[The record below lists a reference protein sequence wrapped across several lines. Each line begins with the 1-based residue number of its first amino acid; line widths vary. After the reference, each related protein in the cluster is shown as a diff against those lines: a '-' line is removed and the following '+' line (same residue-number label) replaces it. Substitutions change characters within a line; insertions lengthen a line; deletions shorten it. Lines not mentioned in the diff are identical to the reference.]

1 MMNVRRSEKAKE
13 AKLSDNVQF
22 AIEQTL
28 GENENSITNI
38 SEMGSVSFENIGKSY
53 QTEHGTVPVISG
65 VSAYLEPGTFTSILG
80 PSGCGKST
88 LLNLVAGLDSPSE
101 GSLSVHGSPNNGIPD
116 SVAFVFQEAALYPW
130 RSALENVIMPLEGKV
145 PKAELRARGVE
156 QLSRVGLADVCE
168 RRPHEL
174 SGGMKQRVMLAR
186 AFITKPT
193 VLLLDEPFG
202 ALDALTR
209 EVMQSSLV
217 DLWVCDKPT
226 VIFVTHAVDE
236 AVFLSQ
242 RVIVLTTNP
251 ARLANDT
258 VIDEPYPRSQ
268 EFRFTPRFNEWCKE
282 LHGYLAPGTNAINQ
296 NGNHL
301 LDLKAS
307 DQ

>member
-1 MMNVRRSEKAKE
+1 MMNLRRSVQTEQETGNGDDQLGKIRT
-13 AKLSDNVQF
+13 LSAD
-22 AIEQTL
+22 
-28 GENENSITNI
+28 ENPTDKV
-38 SEMGSVSFENIGKSY
+38 SELGSVSFENIGKSY
-53 QTEHGTVPVISG
+53 QGAHGTVPVILG
-65 VSAYLEPGTFTSILG
+65 VSAYLKPGTFTSILG

-101 GSLSVHGSPNNGIPD
+101 GSLSVHGSPNQGIPG

-130 RSALENVIMPLEGKV
+130 RNALENVIMPLEGKV
-145 PKAELRARGVE
+145 PKSELRERGLE
-156 QLSRVGLADVCE
+156 QLSRVGLADASE

-186 AFITKPT
+186 AFITRPS

-209 EVMQSSLV
+209 EVMQAALI
-217 DLWVCDKPT
+217 DLWIGDRPT
-226 VIFVTHAVDE
+226 VMFVTHAVDE

-251 ARLANDT
+251 ARLASDT

-268 EFRFTPRFNEWCKE
+268 EFRFTPRFNDWSKE
-282 LHGYLAPGTNAINQ
+282 LHSHLTPGTRAVNQ
-296 NGNHL
+296 G
-301 LDLKAS
+301 S
-307 DQ
+307 DSST

>member
-1 MMNVRRSEKAKE
+1 MMNVSRSVKTKE
-13 AKLSDNVQF
+13 AKKSGNVKF
-22 AIEQTL
+22 GIDRAL
-28 GENENSITNI
+28 APGENPTSNV

-53 QTEHGTVPVISG
+53 QREHAIVPIISG
-65 VSAYLEPGTFTSILG
+65 VSAYLKPGTFTSILG

-101 GSLSVHGSPNNGIPD
+101 GLLSVHGSPNKGIPD

-130 RSALENVIMPLEGKV
+130 RSALDNVIMPLEGKV
-145 PKAELRARGVE
+145 PKPELRERGLE
-156 QLSRVGLADVCE
+156 QLSRVGLADAFE

-186 AFITKPT
+186 AFITRPS

-209 EVMQSSLV
+209 EVMQGGLI
-217 DLWVCDKPT
+217 DLWIGDRPT

-268 EFRFTPRFNEWCKE
+268 EFRFTPRFNDWCKE
-282 LHGYLAPGTNAINQ
+282 LHGYLAPGTSAVNQ
-296 NGNHL
+296 NGTRL
-301 LDLKAS
+301 FDLKAS